1 MVQLVEL
8 KKAQKRIHLSQNPA
22 LTHSR
27 GDAMESPLNPYR
39 AFILGEIYKAGNELD
54 SVRAALKSALTS
66 KQVNIFTTK
75 SMILIDK
82 IQTLNRILWALEVMI
97 KADIVS
103 KENSQEIINIFNEL
117 KEVQENID
125 LIYRLKSTR
134 LVELV
139 LELIERKKHISP
151 DEIVGL
157 I

>member
-1 MVQLVEL
+1 
-8 KKAQKRIHLSQNPA
+8 
-22 LTHSR
+22 
-27 GDAMESPLNPYR
+27 MESPLNPYR

-54 SVRAALKSALTS
+54 SVRTALKSALTS

-139 LELIERKKHISP
+139 LELIDRKKHISP

>member
-1 MVQLVEL
+1 
-8 KKAQKRIHLSQNPA
+8 
-22 LTHSR
+22 
-27 GDAMESPLNPYR
+27 MESPLNPYR

-54 SVRAALKSALTS
+54 SVRTALKSALTS

-103 KENSQEIINIFNEL
+103 KESSQEIINIFNEL

>member
-1 MVQLVEL
+1 
-8 KKAQKRIHLSQNPA
+8 
-22 LTHSR
+22 
-27 GDAMESPLNPYR
+27 MESPLNPYR

-103 KENSQEIINIFNEL
+103 KESSQEIISIFNEL
-117 KEVQENID
+117 KEVQENIN

>member
-1 MVQLVEL
+1 
-8 KKAQKRIHLSQNPA
+8 
-22 LTHSR
+22 
-27 GDAMESPLNPYR
+27 MESPLNPYR

-54 SVRAALKSALTS
+54 SVRTALKSALTS

-103 KENSQEIINIFNEL
+103 KESSQEIISIFNEL

>member
-1 MVQLVEL
+1 
-8 KKAQKRIHLSQNPA
+8 
-22 LTHSR
+22 
-27 GDAMESPLNPYR
+27 MESPLNPYR

-125 LIYRLKSTR
+125 LIYCLNSTR

>member
-1 MVQLVEL
+1 
-8 KKAQKRIHLSQNPA
+8 
-22 LTHSR
+22 
-27 GDAMESPLNPYR
+27 MESPLNPYR

-117 KEVQENID
+117 KEVQGNID
-125 LIYRLKSTR
+125 LIYHLKSTR

>member
-1 MVQLVEL
+1 
-8 KKAQKRIHLSQNPA
+8 
-22 LTHSR
+22 
-27 GDAMESPLNPYR
+27 MESPLNPYR

-54 SVRAALKSALTS
+54 SVRTALKSALTS
-66 KQVNIFTTK
+66 KQVNVFTTK

-103 KENSQEIINIFNEL
+103 KENSQEIFNIFNEL

>member
-1 MVQLVEL
+1 
-8 KKAQKRIHLSQNPA
+8 
-22 LTHSR
+22 
-27 GDAMESPLNPYR
+27 MESPLNPYR

-54 SVRAALKSALTS
+54 SVRTALKSALTS

-125 LIYRLKSTR
+125 LIYRQKSTR

>member
-1 MVQLVEL
+1 
-8 KKAQKRIHLSQNPA
+8 
-22 LTHSR
+22 
-27 GDAMESPLNPYR
+27 MESPLNPYR

-54 SVRAALKSALTS
+54 SVRTALKSALTS
-66 KQVNIFTTK
+66 KQVNVFTTK

-103 KENSQEIINIFNEL
+103 KESIQEIINIFNEL

-125 LIYRLKSTR
+125 LIYRLKATR

>member
-1 MVQLVEL
+1 
-8 KKAQKRIHLSQNPA
+8 
-22 LTHSR
+22 
-27 GDAMESPLNPYR
+27 MESPLNPYR

-103 KENSQEIINIFNEL
+103 KECSQEIINIFNEL

>member
-1 MVQLVEL
+1 
-8 KKAQKRIHLSQNPA
+8 
-22 LTHSR
+22 
-27 GDAMESPLNPYR
+27 MESPLNPYR

-54 SVRAALKSALTS
+54 SVRTALKSALTS
-66 KQVNIFTTK
+66 KQVNVFTTK
-75 SMILIDK
+75 SMIIIDK

-103 KENSQEIINIFNEL
+103 KESSQEIINIFNEL

>member
-1 MVQLVEL
+1 
-8 KKAQKRIHLSQNPA
+8 
-22 LTHSR
+22 
-27 GDAMESPLNPYR
+27 MESPLNPYR

-66 KQVNIFTTK
+66 KQINIFTTK

-125 LIYRLKSTR
+125 LIYHLKSTR

>member
-1 MVQLVEL
+1 
-8 KKAQKRIHLSQNPA
+8 
-22 LTHSR
+22 
-27 GDAMESPLNPYR
+27 MESPLNPYR

-103 KENSQEIINIFNEL
+103 KESSQEIINIFNEL
-117 KEVQENID
+117 KEVQGNID

>member
-1 MVQLVEL
+1 
-8 KKAQKRIHLSQNPA
+8 
-22 LTHSR
+22 
-27 GDAMESPLNPYR
+27 MESPLNPYR

-54 SVRAALKSALTS
+54 SVRTALKSALTS

-103 KENSQEIINIFNEL
+103 KEHSQEIINIFNEL

>member
-1 MVQLVEL
+1 
-8 KKAQKRIHLSQNPA
+8 
-22 LTHSR
+22 
-27 GDAMESPLNPYR
+27 MESPLNPYR

-54 SVRAALKSALTS
+54 SVRATLKSALTS

-103 KENSQEIINIFNEL
+103 KESSQEIISIFNEL

>member
-1 MVQLVEL
+1 
-8 KKAQKRIHLSQNPA
+8 
-22 LTHSR
+22 
-27 GDAMESPLNPYR
+27 MESPLNPYR

-54 SVRAALKSALTS
+54 SVRTALKSALTS
-66 KQVNIFTTK
+66 KQVNVFTTK
-75 SMILIDK
+75 SLILIDK

-103 KENSQEIINIFNEL
+103 KESNQEIINIFNEL

>member
-1 MVQLVEL
+1 
-8 KKAQKRIHLSQNPA
+8 
-22 LTHSR
+22 
-27 GDAMESPLNPYR
+27 MESPLNPYR

-54 SVRAALKSALTS
+54 SVRTALKSALTS
-66 KQVNIFTTK
+66 KQVNVFTTK

-103 KENSQEIINIFNEL
+103 KESSQEIINIFNEL

-125 LIYRLKSTR
+125 LIYRLQSTR

>member
-1 MVQLVEL
+1 
-8 KKAQKRIHLSQNPA
+8 
-22 LTHSR
+22 
-27 GDAMESPLNPYR
+27 MESPLNPYR

-117 KEVQENID
+117 KEVQGNIY

>member
-1 MVQLVEL
+1 
-8 KKAQKRIHLSQNPA
+8 
-22 LTHSR
+22 
-27 GDAMESPLNPYR
+27 MESPLNPYR
-39 AFILGEIYKAGNELD
+39 AFILVEIYKAGNELD
-54 SVRAALKSALTS
+54 SVRTALKSALTS
-66 KQVNIFTTK
+66 KQVNVFTTK

-103 KENSQEIINIFNEL
+103 KESSQKIINIFNEL

>member
-1 MVQLVEL
+1 
-8 KKAQKRIHLSQNPA
+8 
-22 LTHSR
+22 
-27 GDAMESPLNPYR
+27 MESPLNPYR

-54 SVRAALKSALTS
+54 SVRTALKSALTS
-66 KQVNIFTTK
+66 KQVNVFTTK

-103 KENSQEIINIFNEL
+103 KESCQEIINIFNEL

>member
-1 MVQLVEL
+1 
-8 KKAQKRIHLSQNPA
+8 
-22 LTHSR
+22 
-27 GDAMESPLNPYR
+27 MESPLNPYR
-39 AFILGEIYKAGNELD
+39 AFILGEIYKAGNELA

-103 KENSQEIINIFNEL
+103 KENSQEIITIFNEL

>member
-1 MVQLVEL
+1 
-8 KKAQKRIHLSQNPA
+8 
-22 LTHSR
+22 
-27 GDAMESPLNPYR
+27 MESPLNPYR

-54 SVRAALKSALTS
+54 SVRTALKSALTS
-66 KQVNIFTTK
+66 KQVNVFTTK

-103 KENSQEIINIFNEL
+103 KESSHEIINIFNEL

-125 LIYRLKSTR
+125 LIYRLKATR

>member
-1 MVQLVEL
+1 
-8 KKAQKRIHLSQNPA
+8 
-22 LTHSR
+22 
-27 GDAMESPLNPYR
+27 MESPLNPYR

-54 SVRAALKSALTS
+54 SVRTALKSALTS
-66 KQVNIFTTK
+66 KQVNVFTTK

-103 KENSQEIINIFNEL
+103 KESIQEIINIFNEL

-139 LELIERKKHISP
+139 LELIEKKNIYH
-151 DEIVGL
+151 L
-157 I
+157 MK

>member
-1 MVQLVEL
+1 
-8 KKAQKRIHLSQNPA
+8 
-22 LTHSR
+22 
-27 GDAMESPLNPYR
+27 MESPLNPYR

-66 KQVNIFTTK
+66 KQVNVFTTK

-103 KENSQEIINIFNEL
+103 KESSQEIINIFNEL

>member
-1 MVQLVEL
+1 
-8 KKAQKRIHLSQNPA
+8 
-22 LTHSR
+22 
-27 GDAMESPLNPYR
+27 MESPLNPYR

-117 KEVQENID
+117 KEVQENIY
-125 LIYRLKSTR
+125 LIYRLKATR

>member
-1 MVQLVEL
+1 
-8 KKAQKRIHLSQNPA
+8 
-22 LTHSR
+22 
-27 GDAMESPLNPYR
+27 MESPLNPYR

-54 SVRAALKSALTS
+54 SVRTALKSALTS

-103 KENSQEIINIFNEL
+103 KENSQEIINLFNEL

>member
-1 MVQLVEL
+1 
-8 KKAQKRIHLSQNPA
+8 
-22 LTHSR
+22 
-27 GDAMESPLNPYR
+27 MESPLNPYR

-103 KENSQEIINIFNEL
+103 KENNQEIINIFNEL

>member
-1 MVQLVEL
+1 
-8 KKAQKRIHLSQNPA
+8 
-22 LTHSR
+22 
-27 GDAMESPLNPYR
+27 MESPLNPYR

-54 SVRAALKSALTS
+54 SVRTALKSALTS
-66 KQVNIFTTK
+66 KQVNVFTTK

-103 KENSQEIINIFNEL
+103 KEICQEIINIFNEL

>member
-1 MVQLVEL
+1 
-8 KKAQKRIHLSQNPA
+8 
-22 LTHSR
+22 
-27 GDAMESPLNPYR
+27 MESPLNPYR

-54 SVRAALKSALTS
+54 SVRTALKSALTS
-66 KQVNIFTTK
+66 KQVNVFTTK

-103 KENSQEIINIFNEL
+103 KESSQEIINIFNEL

-151 DEIVGL
+151 DEIIGL

>member
-1 MVQLVEL
+1 
-8 KKAQKRIHLSQNPA
+8 
-22 LTHSR
+22 
-27 GDAMESPLNPYR
+27 MESPLNPYR

-54 SVRAALKSALTS
+54 SVRTALKSALTS
-66 KQVNIFTTK
+66 KQVNVFTTK

-103 KENSQEIINIFNEL
+103 KESNQEIINIFNEL

-139 LELIERKKHISP
+139 LELIDRKKHISP

>member
-1 MVQLVEL
+1 
-8 KKAQKRIHLSQNPA
+8 
-22 LTHSR
+22 
-27 GDAMESPLNPYR
+27 MESPLNPYR

-54 SVRAALKSALTS
+54 SVRTALKSALTS

-117 KEVQENID
+117 KEVQGNID

>member
-1 MVQLVEL
+1 
-8 KKAQKRIHLSQNPA
+8 
-22 LTHSR
+22 
-27 GDAMESPLNPYR
+27 MESPLNPYR

-54 SVRAALKSALTS
+54 SVRIALKSALTS

-75 SMILIDK
+75 SMTLIDK

-103 KENSQEIINIFNEL
+103 KESSQEIINIFNEL

>member
-1 MVQLVEL
+1 
-8 KKAQKRIHLSQNPA
+8 
-22 LTHSR
+22 
-27 GDAMESPLNPYR
+27 MESPLNRYR

-54 SVRAALKSALTS
+54 SVRVALKSALTS

-103 KENSQEIINIFNEL
+103 KESSQEIINIFNEL

>member
-1 MVQLVEL
+1 
-8 KKAQKRIHLSQNPA
+8 
-22 LTHSR
+22 
-27 GDAMESPLNPYR
+27 MESPLNPYR
-39 AFILGEIYKAGNELD
+39 AFILGEIYKSGNELD

>member
-1 MVQLVEL
+1 
-8 KKAQKRIHLSQNPA
+8 
-22 LTHSR
+22 
-27 GDAMESPLNPYR
+27 MESPLNPYR

-54 SVRAALKSALTS
+54 SVRTALKSALTS
-66 KQVNIFTTK
+66 KQVNVFTTK

-103 KENSQEIINIFNEL
+103 KESSQEIINIFNEL
-117 KEVQENID
+117 KEVQKNID

>member
-1 MVQLVEL
+1 
-8 KKAQKRIHLSQNPA
+8 
-22 LTHSR
+22 
-27 GDAMESPLNPYR
+27 MESPLNPYR

-54 SVRAALKSALTS
+54 SVRVALKSALTS

-103 KENSQEIINIFNEL
+103 KESSQEIINIFNEL